1 MDAIVITGPTASGK
15 SELSFKLA
23 ELINGE
29 IISADSAQV
38 YRGLDIG
45 TAKPEKFVQDK
56 LKHHLLDIRDPS
68 EIYTVANFRNDAS
81 RTVEE
86 IKGRGKVPIISGGTM
101 LYLKA
106 LREGLADLP
115 AADPSVRESIEVEA
129 SRYGWEKIHKDLE
142 VFDPIA
148 AARIKP
154 NDSQRLQRAVEVYQ
168 LTGIS
173 LSEHLRREK
182 TSCRLK
188 LFEIAIFPEDR
199 EKLHKKIEQRFGKM
213 LEKGFVEEVLRLKE
227 RGDLTE
233 DLPALKSVGY
243 RQIWHYLNN
252 RFDRATMV
260 VRVLA
265 ATRQLAKRQ
274 FTWLRGSKS
283 TKFLEN
289 PDIDIVLRMLPAEIA
304 RGNKYFKQEK

>member
-142 VFDPIA
+142 VFDPVA
-148 AARIKP
+148 AARIKA

>member
-142 VFDPIA
+142 VFDPVA
-148 AARIKP
+148 AARIKA

-304 RGNKYFKQEK
+304 RGNKCFKQEK

>member
-1 MDAIVITGPTASGK
+1 
-15 SELSFKLA
+15 
-23 ELINGE
+23 
-29 IISADSAQV
+29 
-38 YRGLDIG
+38 
-45 TAKPEKFVQDK
+45 
-56 LKHHLLDIRDPS
+56 
-68 EIYTVANFRNDAS
+68 
-81 RTVEE
+81 
-86 IKGRGKVPIISGGTM
+86 M

-115 AADPSVRESIEVEA
+115 AANPSVRESIEVEA

-148 AARIKP
+148 AARIKA

-168 LTGIS
+168 LTGIP

-182 TSCRLK
+182 TPCRLK

-199 EKLHKKIEQRFGKM
+199 EKLHKRIEQRFGEM

-227 RGDLTE
+227 RDDLTE

-243 RQIWHYLNN
+243 RQIWHYLSN

-260 VRVLA
+260 ARVLA

-283 TKFLEN
+283 TKFLKN
-289 PDIDIVLRMLPAEIA
+289 PDIDIVLRMLPPEIA
-304 RGNKYFKQEK
+304 RGNKYF

>member
-68 EIYTVANFRNDAS
+68 EIYTVANFRNDAL

-148 AARIKP
+148 AARIKA

-168 LTGIS
+168 LTGIP

-182 TSCRLK
+182 TACRLK

-227 RGDLTE
+227 RDDLTE

-283 TKFLEN
+283 TKFVEN

-304 RGNKYFKQEK
+304 RGNKYF

>member
-115 AADPSVRESIEVEA
+115 AANHSVRESIEVEA
-129 SRYGWEKIHKDLE
+129 SKYGWEKIHKDLE

>member
-45 TAKPEKFVQDK
+45 TAKPGKFVQDK

-142 VFDPIA
+142 VFDPVA
-148 AARIKP
+148 AARIKA

-182 TSCRLK
+182 TSCRLE

-289 PDIDIVLRMLPAEIA
+289 PDIDRVLRMLPAEIA

>member
-115 AADPSVRESIEVEA
+115 AADPSVRESIELEA

-142 VFDPIA
+142 VFDPVA
-148 AARIKP
+148 AARIKA

-289 PDIDIVLRMLPAEIA
+289 PDIDRVLRMLPAEIA

>member
-142 VFDPIA
+142 VFDPVA
-148 AARIKP
+148 AARIKA

-252 RFDRATMV
+252 RFDRETMV
-260 VRVLA
+260 DRALA
-265 ATRQLAKRQ
+265 ATRQLAKR
-274 FTWLRGSKS
+274 
-283 TKFLEN
+283 
-289 PDIDIVLRMLPAEIA
+289 
-304 RGNKYFKQEK
+304 